1 MRAGGRD
8 QCASPTLAGVSP
20 DEEAFNP
27 VPTYTMKSIVVA
39 VVSAVALMLAV
50 SSGSA
55 SAQDA
60 RSPRSLEPFGSD
72 RELRR
77 YLRTLGGIRRRADM
91 VAMAPAAAEKLSLAK
106 DESITNTQH
115 AGVDEGGIVKL
126 HGNYLIVL
134 RRGRLFTI
142 DVGDKRLQPIS
153 TINAFAPGLKGGG
166 DWYDELLTYKDR
178 IIVVGYS
185 YARGGTEINAF
196 RIDDSGRLTYESSH
210 HLRSN
215 DYYSAE
221 NYASRL
227 VGGKLVFYAPLYAHY
242 VTDDPLAV
250 LPALRRWNS
259 SASGG
264 EFRRIASARRVY
276 RAPSTF
282 DEDYGVTMH
291 TVTTCDLDQRELAC
305 EATVVMGPEG
315 RVFYVSP
322 TAVYVWTSDWR
333 DRSDN
338 ESEVNYV
345 YRLPLDGSAPTAL
358 GARGSPV
365 DQFSFLEADGYLN
378 VAVRSEAYGDAMWA
392 SRFAAG
398 DLALLRVPLRE
409 FGDGKRIASHTAY
422 RVLPQPSTARHGDFT
437 NRFVGQHLLYG
448 TGNGWGVPR
457 SAHSPVYVVPIRGDS
472 LSTVRLEH
480 GVDRIEVMGRDA
492 VVIGSDSMDLHFTG
506 ISLDGRPRIAQRFV
520 LREASQGETRSH
532 GFFYKPNEMT
542 AGDGV
547 FGLPVRRAGR
557 PGYEQLA
564 TASAAIVFVR
574 NSGRRFEPLGDLGA
588 SDGRV
593 KDDRCEASC
602 VDWYGNSRPLFLRGR
617 TFALLGYELVEGET
631 RGQRI
636 REVRRV
642 SFAP

>member
-1 MRAGGRD
+1 
-8 QCASPTLAGVSP
+8 
-20 DEEAFNP
+20 
-27 VPTYTMKSIVVA
+27 MKRIVVVA
-39 VVSAVALMLAV
+39 IEVVALLLV
-50 SSGSA
+50 TSGQGA
-55 SAQDA
+55 LAQDA
-60 RSPRSLEPFGSD
+60 RPSGSLEAFGSD
-72 RELRR
+72 RELSRYFRTVSPRPRR
-77 YLRTLGGIRRRADM
+77 AADM
-91 VAMAPAAAEKLSLAK
+91 VSMAAPSALSLTK
-106 DESITNTQH
+106 NESITNTQH

-153 TINAFAPGLKGGG
+153 MINAFAPGVSGGG
-166 DWYDELLTYKDR
+166 DWYDELLAYKDR

-196 RIDDSGRLTYESSH
+196 RIDDRGRLTYESSH
-210 HLRSN
+210 QLRSN

-227 VGGKLVFYAPLYAHY
+227 VDGKLVFYAPLYAHY
-242 VTDDPLAV
+242 QPEDPLSV
-250 LPALRRWNS
+250 LPALRRWNRS
-259 SASGG
+259 TDGG

-276 RAPSTF
+276 RAPSSF
-282 DEDYGVTMH
+282 DPDYGVTMH
-291 TVTTCDLDQRELAC
+291 TVTTCDLDQRDLAC
-305 EATVVMGPEG
+305 EATVVMGPAG

-333 DRSDN
+333 GRWGGK
-338 ESEVNYV
+338 SEVNYV
-345 YRLPLDGSAPTAL
+345 YRMPLDGSAPSAL

-398 DLALLRVPLRE
+398 DLALLRVLLRE
-409 FGDGKRIASHTAY
+409 FGDGKTTAPQTAY
-422 RVLPQPSTARHGDFT
+422 RVLPQPSTGEYRDFT

-448 TGNGWGVPR
+448 AGNGWGPPR
-457 SAHSPVYVVPIRGDS
+457 GADSPLFVVPIHGAS
-472 LSTVRLEH
+472 LSTVQLKH

-506 ISLDGRPRIAQRFV
+506 IALDGRPRIEQRFV

-532 GFFYKPNEMT
+532 GFFYKPDDSAT
-542 AGDGV
+542 RDGV

-564 TASAAIVFVR
+564 TTSAAIVFVR
-574 NSGRRFEPLGDLGA
+574 NAGGRFEPLGDLSA
-588 SDGRV
+588 NDARV

-617 TFALLGYELVEGET
+617 TFALLGYELVEAESHG
-631 RGQRI
+631 GRI

-642 SFAP
+642 SFGPSSPAR